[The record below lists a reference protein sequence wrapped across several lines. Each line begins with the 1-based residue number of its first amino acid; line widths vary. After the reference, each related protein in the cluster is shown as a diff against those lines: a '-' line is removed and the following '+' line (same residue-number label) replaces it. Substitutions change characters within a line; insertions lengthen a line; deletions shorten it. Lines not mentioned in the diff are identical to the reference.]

1 MWSTYLDEIVS
12 SIQDLDR
19 LAEDAADCGLISVPV
34 TTMILTAGLS
44 AYDRAWVVLLTI
56 DSQIRESPQLLQ
68 THVIP
73 VLRRQP
79 GLDRIVSTL
88 HASCGKSL
96 LKPVYIRMKNLTTS
110 LVAA

>member
-1 MWSTYLDEIVS
+1 MWSTHFDETVS
-12 SIQDLDR
+12 SIQDPDR
-19 LAEDAADCGLISVPV
+19 LAEDAASCGLISVPV
-34 TTMILTAGLS
+34 KDLILTAGLS

-56 DSQIRESPQLLQ
+56 DSRIRESPQLLQ

-88 HASCGKSL
+88 HASCSKSL
-96 LKPVYIRMKNLTTS
+96 
-110 LVAA
+110 